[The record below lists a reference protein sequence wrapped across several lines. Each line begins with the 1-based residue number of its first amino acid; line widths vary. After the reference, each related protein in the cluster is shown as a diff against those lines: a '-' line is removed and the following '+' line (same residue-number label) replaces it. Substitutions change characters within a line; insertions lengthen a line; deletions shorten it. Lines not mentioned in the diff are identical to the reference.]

1 MYLQPKSDTLSSEH
15 LTTTNNQLCLRKGE
29 KNMEEKSDRY
39 LLLFGGII
47 SLVLGILLFT
57 QTSGTLALIMLVV
70 GLAWFIQGIVT
81 LLAIF
86 IDKQGWGWKLFGG
99 AIGIAAGLLV
109 LQNPLASTEVVPG
122 VLAIILGIFGLLIG
136 ISALIAAFQGEGWG
150 AGIFGA
156 ISLLIGLLLIF
167 NPIVGGQV
175 LVWLTALLLVIQG
188 GIGLV
193 LALIN
198 PS

>member
-1 MYLQPKSDTLSSEH
+1 M
-15 LTTTNNQLCLRKGE
+15 
-29 KNMEEKSDRY
+29 EKSDRY

-47 SLVLGILLFT
+47 SLVFGILLFT
-57 QTSGTLALIMLVV
+57 QTSATLALIMLVV
-70 GLAWFIQGIVT
+70 GLTWFIQGIVT

-86 IDKQGWGWKLFGG
+86 IDKEAWGWKLFGG

-109 LQNPLASTEVVPG
+109 LQNPLASTQVVPG
-122 VLAIILGIFGLLIG
+122 VLALILGIFGLLIG

-156 ISLLIGLLLIF
+156 VSLVIGLVLIF
-167 NPIVGGQV
+167 NPLVGGQA

-188 GIGLV
+188 
-193 LALIN
+193 ALGVILSFTN
-198 PS
+198 R

>member
-1 MYLQPKSDTLSSEH
+1 M
-15 LTTTNNQLCLRKGE
+15 
-29 KNMEEKSDRY
+29 EKSDRY

-47 SLVLGILLFT
+47 SLVFGILLFT
-57 QTSGTLALIMLVV
+57 QTSATLALIMLLV
-70 GLAWFIQGIVT
+70 GLTWFIQGIVT

-86 IDKQGWGWKLFGG
+86 IDKETWGWKLFGG

-109 LQNPLASTEVVPG
+109 LQNPLASTQVVPG
-122 VLAIILGIFGLLIG
+122 VLALILGIFGLLIG

-156 ISLLIGLLLIF
+156 VSLVIGLVLIF
-167 NPIVGGQV
+167 NPLVGGQA

-188 GIGLV
+188 
-193 LALIN
+193 ALGVILSFTN
-198 PS
+198 R